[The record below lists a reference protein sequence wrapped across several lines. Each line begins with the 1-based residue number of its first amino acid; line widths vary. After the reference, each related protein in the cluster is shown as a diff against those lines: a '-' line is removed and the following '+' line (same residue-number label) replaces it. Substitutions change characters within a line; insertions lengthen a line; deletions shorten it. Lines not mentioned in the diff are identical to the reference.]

1 MVNQLAHRT
10 SPLATSS
17 VKASS
22 LILETFG
29 DDPLRANATMLAPNW
44 TVVSQTR
51 VFWTGALAWSASWQ
65 HYPYPED
72 SLIGA
77 MVRKQME
84 NHITLNPRSST
95 MEDARDTEDLNKDSS
110 IVTAEAVDTASFR
123 DSIRISAQRMNV
135 PASLFTKAFAPFA
148 RPRQLEQEAIT
159 QSSPTVLNDNA
170 TAATLYNTSEGSSI
184 PTSSREKKVKED
196 AYVTIHLP
204 PEHAI
209 AQRWRRPPDVVVA
222 GVASSHARKLLHRL
236 QQQHSREILLTLRTV
251 DQESSHEGDEV
262 EQVVEVSEADQS
274 RSCYAVASEITWQR
288 QRQQLLQL
296 MGSTTEGSTAA
307 TRASTI
313 FSRSRKGSKVSVHA
327 AVEEPDVL
335 AGRYPQL
342 KEDLVSDRLA
352 CSPFVEDYVEVSMK
366 SMSSSLASP
375 SPQPASNISEVSIP
389 STEVNHQSRRKL
401 DAKAQR
407 WASPGLRNVIVDG
420 DVYWHR
426 DILAPFLL
434 RQVSDQ
440 VFPTS
445 VFSIC
450 FFIVYVCRTIHDRP

>member
-95 MEDARDTEDLNKDSS
+95 TEAARDTEDLNKGSS
-110 IVTAEAVDTASFR
+110 ITTAEAVDTASFR

-135 PASLFTKAFAPFA
+135 PASLFSKAFAPFA
-148 RPRQLEQEAIT
+148 HSRLLEQEAIT
-159 QSSPTVLNDNA
+159 ESRPTVLTTNA
-170 TAATLYNTSEGSSI
+170 TAATLFNTSEGSSAPI
-184 PTSSREKKVKED
+184 SREKKVKED

-236 QQQHSREILLTLRTV
+236 QQQHSREILLALRTV
-251 DQESSHEGDEV
+251 DQESSHDEV

-274 RSCYAVASEITWQR
+274 RSCYAVASEITWRR

-307 TRASTI
+307 TPASTI
-313 FSRSRKGSKVSVHA
+313 FSRSRKGSKVSGHT

-335 AGRYPQL
+335 TGRHPQL
-342 KEDLVSDRLA
+342 KEDLISDRLA

-375 SPQPASNISEVSIP
+375 SPQPASNISEVSTP
-389 STEVNHQSRRKL
+389 STEVNHQSRRRL
-401 DAKAQR
+401 DAKARR
-407 WASPGLRNVIVDG
+407 WASPGRRNVIVDG

-434 RQVSDQ
+434 RQVSGQ
-440 VFPTS
+440 VFSTS
-445 VFSIC
+445 LFGIC